1 MKKKLTDKQQFIFN
15 QIKWSIENKG
25 YPPTL
30 DELIEKTAL
39 VNNIWVTKKT
49 ISDYM
54 KALEKKGYIVRDGR
68 GARAIRLIGYSVK
81 LIKDE
86 PEEGIFEG
94 YTKIE
99 FPVKIIVE
107 DYDRINFGFYFS
119 MHDKKG
125 FEKLVE
131 IPDEIFNDKEIEN
144 FLLEEAFNIGDNGIM
159 NLERDRQD
167 EECEL
172 RQEER

>member
-49 ISDYM
+49 ISDHM
-54 KALEKKGYIVRDGR
+54 KALEKKGYIVRDNS
-68 GARAIRLIGYSVK
+68 GARAIRLVGYSVK

-86 PEEGIFEG
+86 PEEGIFDG
-94 YTKIE
+94 YIE
-99 FPVKIIVE
+99 IEVPIKIIVS
-107 DYDRINFGFYFS
+107 DYEFMDFNYYFALLDDEGI
-119 MHDKKG
+119 DK
-125 FEKLVE
+125 F
-131 IPDEIFNDKEIEN
+131 IEVPGE
-144 FLLEEAFNIGDNGIM
+144 FFNIKKIEEFLCNEAVRISKEGIASI
-159 NLERDRQD
+159 DFD
-167 EECEL
+167 K
-172 RQEER
+172 QEDGQ